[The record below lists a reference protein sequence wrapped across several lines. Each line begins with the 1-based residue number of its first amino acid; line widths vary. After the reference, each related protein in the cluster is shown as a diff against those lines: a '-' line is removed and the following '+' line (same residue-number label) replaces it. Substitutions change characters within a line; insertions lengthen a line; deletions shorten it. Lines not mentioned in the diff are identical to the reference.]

1 MLRIKIPIYREEISV
16 ENTTIV
22 ATLIFTIFIIII
34 LEILRYFRTS
44 KRFMGE
50 FEELKRRVEFLEDK
64 INENKKITMI
74 IMRNIRLR

>member
-1 MLRIKIPIYREEISV
+1 M
-16 ENTTIV
+16 ENTII
-22 ATLIFTIFIIII
+22 ATLVLAILIIII

-64 INENKKITMI
+64 INED
-74 IMRNIRLR
+74 